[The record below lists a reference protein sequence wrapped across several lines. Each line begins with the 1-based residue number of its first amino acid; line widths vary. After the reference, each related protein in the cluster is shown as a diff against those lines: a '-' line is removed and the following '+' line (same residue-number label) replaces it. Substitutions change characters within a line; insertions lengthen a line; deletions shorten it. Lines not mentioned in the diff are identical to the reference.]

1 MKISILCC
9 NLSNNAMGRSYLLA
23 KILQRRFHVEI
34 VGPVFG
40 RSIWPALADRRDVPI
55 KPVYFDHPP
64 HSYRQI
70 GELLDLMNG
79 DVLYANKTFFSSFG
93 LALLK
98 KFRYKKTVVLDI
110 DDWDLG
116 FALYKLSRQSPK
128 GLIKTFGRWF
138 LELPRFYQSDKI
150 CSLYCFEKLAVF
162 ADAITVSN
170 TFLQKKFGGTLIPH
184 VRDADIFNP
193 ALFDSQALRA
203 ELGIDHR
210 LKIAGFIGTPR
221 AFKGVEDLLE
231 AAVRTS
237 RQDLAVMVVGMD
249 VEDAYCQ
256 KIERV
261 GRRLLGP
268 RFISFGPQ
276 FFESLPKFLAVCDVV
291 VIPQRKT
298 LATKGQIPA
307 KLFDAMAMAKPIV
320 ATDVNDI
327 GQILTGCGRVVSPG
341 DIEQIAE
348 AISFYLSDPRQAEQT
363 GRLARQKCVEKYSLN
378 SAQPVLTDVFGRFE
392 K

>member
-1 MKISILCC
+1 MKISILCW
-9 NLSNNAMGRSYLLA
+9 NLSNNALGRSWLLA
-23 KILQRRFHVEI
+23 DILRRHYTVEI
-34 VGPVFG
+34 VGPLFSDSLLWPPLAHRTDIAVKSFPV
-40 RSIWPALADRRDVPI
+40 RSCRDLKSLYHALD
-55 KPVYFDHPP
+55 
-64 HSYRQI
+64 
-70 GELLDLMNG
+70 G

-98 KFRYKKTVVLDI
+98 KFRHKKPVVLDI

-184 VRDADIFNP
+184 VRDADFFNP

-203 ELGIDHR
+203 ELGIDPR

-256 KIERV
+256 KIESL

-276 FFESLPKFLAVCDVV
+276 FFETLPKFLAVCDVV

-307 KLFDAMAMAKPIV
+307 KLFDAMAMAKPVI
-320 ATDVNDI
+320 ATDINDI
-327 GQILTGCGRVVSPG
+327 GQILAGCGRVVPPG
-341 DIEQIAE
+341 NIDQLTL
-348 AISFYLSDPRQAEQT
+348 AIDFIISNPDT
-363 GRLARQKCVEKYSLN
+363 ARQFGQAARQRCVERYSLN
-378 SAQPVLTDVFGRFE
+378 AAEPVLTGVFERFNCNVS
-392 K
+392 